1 METSFIQGTSC
12 TISSHTCR
20 CFEKLSKKEMDFLDA
35 NSVTINYKKNEIIC
49 KQGSFVSHV
58 MYMEEGL
65 AKVYIDDGSKSLVLK
80 IIPKGNL
87 LGLTSLSEENNTF
100 RYSAMTYVDSR
111 VKLIDINAFRQMVK
125 QNAEFAKEV
134 IDILSANS
142 TQINGRFFCLTHKQ
156 AYGRLADILLC
167 LSRQIFKQSEFDL
180 PLSRK
185 DLAELSGMSSE
196 TVIRMIKK
204 FSEDGLIQMN
214 GKKFKVIDYDRLISI
229 SEKG

>member
-1 METSFIQGTSC
+1 MDSRLLQGTSC
-12 TISSHTCR
+12 TISLHQCR
-20 CFEKLSKKEMDFLDA
+20 CFDMLSKKEKDFIDA
-35 NSVTINYKKNEIIC
+35 HSVVIDYKKNEIIC

-65 AKVYIDDGSKSLVLK
+65 AKVYLDNGSNALVLK
-80 IIPKGNL
+80 IIPSGNL
-87 LGLTSLSEENNTF
+87 LGLTSLSEENNTY
-100 RYSAMTYVDSR
+100 RYSAMTYVDSK
-111 VKLIDINAFRQMVK
+111 VKLIDINAFKELVSK
-125 QNAEFAKEV
+125 NVAFAKEL
-134 IDILSANS
+134 IEILSANNV
-142 TQINGRFFCLTHKQ
+142 QIYGRFFCLTHKQ

-167 LSRQIFKQSEFDL
+167 LSRQIFKRAEFEL

-204 FSEDGLIQMN
+204 FGDDGLIEMD
-214 GKKFKVIDYDRLISI
+214 GKNIKVIDYDRLISI

>member
-1 METSFIQGTSC
+1 MDTRLIQGTSC
-12 TISSHTCR
+12 AISSHQCR
-20 CFEKLSKKEMDFLDA
+20 CFETLSKDEMDFIDA
-35 NSVTINYKKNEIIC
+35 NSVLIDYKKNEIIC

-58 MYMEEGL
+58 MYIEKGL
-65 AKVYIDDGSKSLVLK
+65 AKVYLDDGSKSLVLK
-80 IIPKGNL
+80 IIPQGNL

-142 TQINGRFFCLTHKQ
+142 IQINGRFFCLTHKQ

-167 LSRQIFKQSEFDL
+167 LSRQVFKKAEFDL

-204 FSEDGLIQMN
+204 FNEDGLIQMN
-214 GKKFKVIDYDRLISI
+214 GKNFKVLDYDRLISI

>member
-1 METSFIQGTSC
+1 
-12 TISSHTCR
+12 
-20 CFEKLSKKEMDFLDA
+20 
-35 NSVTINYKKNEIIC
+35 
-49 KQGSFVSHV
+49 
-58 MYMEEGL
+58 MEEGL
-65 AKVYIDDGSKSLVLK
+65 AKVYLDDGSKSLVLK
-80 IIPKGNL
+80 IIPQGNL

-111 VKLIDINAFRQMVK
+111 VKLIDINAFRQMVI

-142 TQINGRFFCLTHKQ
+142 IQINGRFFCLTHKQ

-167 LSRQIFKQSEFDL
+167 LSRQVFKKAEFDL

-204 FSEDGLIQMN
+204 FNEDGLIQMD